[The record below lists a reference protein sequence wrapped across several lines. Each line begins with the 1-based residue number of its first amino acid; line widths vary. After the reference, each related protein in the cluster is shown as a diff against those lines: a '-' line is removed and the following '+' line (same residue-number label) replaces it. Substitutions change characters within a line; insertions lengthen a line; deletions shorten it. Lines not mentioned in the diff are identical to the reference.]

1 MIMEEPLLI
10 YKKKELRKK
19 MLALRRALST
29 DETDKMAMCLRANI
43 VSLPQYK
50 KANRIMAF
58 LAMRGESNLDPLIG
72 QALADEKEIYI
83 PVCLP
88 ERQMG
93 AGRLFSMSGFTK
105 GPLGLRNLPAPY
117 TMIAPEDLDLVLV
130 PAVACG
136 VDGTRLGMGAG
147 YYDRYLERVSLE
159 KRVSVL
165 WDFQVMDSVPN
176 GIYDKYISKIVTKAR
191 LNPDCTASRKSFP
204 DAISSLNLSKINT
217 FASTAIPIDK
227 IIPAIL
233 GSVNVAWST

>member
-10 YKKKELRKK
+10 YKKKELRKR

-29 DETDKMAMCLRANI
+29 DETDKMA
-43 VSLPQYK
+43 
-50 KANRIMAF
+50 
-58 LAMRGESNLDPLIG
+58 
-72 QALADEKEIYI
+72 EIYI

-176 GIYDKYISKIVTKAR
+176 GIYDKYISKIVTEKR
-191 LNPDCTASRKSFP
+191 
-204 DAISSLNLSKINT
+204 
-217 FASTAIPIDK
+217 
-227 IIPAIL
+227 IIITKR
-233 GSVNVAWST
+233 G

>member
-1 MIMEEPLLI
+1 MAQKTILI
-10 YKKKELRKK
+10 ITDGIGSNKNGKFNAFEAAKKPNYEK
-19 MLALRRALST
+19 
-29 DETDKMAMCLRANI
+29 
-43 VSLPQYK
+43 
-50 KANRIMAF
+50 F
-58 LAMRGESNLDPLIG
+58 F
-72 QALADEKEIYI
+72 KEIPNSLI
-83 PVCLP
+83 KTSGNAVGLP

-176 GIYDKYISKIVTKAR
+176 GIYDKYISKIVTEKR
-191 LNPDCTASRKSFP
+191 
-204 DAISSLNLSKINT
+204 
-217 FASTAIPIDK
+217 
-227 IIPAIL
+227 IIITKR
-233 GSVNVAWST
+233 G

>member
-58 LAMRGESNLDPLIG
+58 LAMRGESNLDPLIE

-147 YYDRYLERVSLE
+147 YYDRYLERVSPE

-176 GIYDKYISKIVTKAR
+176 GIYEEGKLAPHGKIAAVFCR
-191 LNPDCTASRKSFP
+191 YWCNYRHFCRIHRMVSRKYTAGARSSGR
-204 DAISSLNLSKINT
+204 DAYYY
-217 FASTAIPIDK
+217 A
-227 IIPAIL
+227 
-233 GSVNVAWST
+233 GGRY

>member
-58 LAMRGESNLDPLIG
+58 LAMRGESNLDPLIE

-88 ERQMG
+88 ERPMG

-136 VDGTRLGMGAG
+136 LDGTRLGMGAG

-176 GIYDKYISKIVTKAR
+176 GIYDKYISKIVTEKR
-191 LNPDCTASRKSFP
+191 
-204 DAISSLNLSKINT
+204 
-217 FASTAIPIDK
+217 
-227 IIPAIL
+227 IIITKR
-233 GSVNVAWST
+233 G

>member
-93 AGRLFSMSGFTK
+93 AGRLF
-105 GPLGLRNLPAPY
+105 Y
-117 TMIAPEDLDLVLV
+117 
-130 PAVACG
+130 
-136 VDGTRLGMGAG
+136 
-147 YYDRYLERVSLE
+147 
-159 KRVSVL
+159 KRTSWVKESSCTL
-165 WDFQVMDSVPN
+165 YN
-176 GIYDKYISKIVTKAR
+176 
-191 LNPDCTASRKSFP
+191 DCTRRFRFSACSCGCLWSRRNPFGDGSR
-204 DAISSLNLSKINT
+204 
-217 FASTAIPIDK
+217 
-227 IIPAIL
+227 IL
-233 GSVNVAWST
+233 

>member
-117 TMIAPEDLDLVLV
+117 TCLLYTSPSPRD
-130 PAVACG
+130 
-136 VDGTRLGMGAG
+136 TR
-147 YYDRYLERVSLE
+147 
-159 KRVSVL
+159 
-165 WDFQVMDSVPN
+165 
-176 GIYDKYISKIVTKAR
+176 
-191 LNPDCTASRKSFP
+191 
-204 DAISSLNLSKINT
+204 
-217 FASTAIPIDK
+217 
-227 IIPAIL
+227 
-233 GSVNVAWST
+233 

>member
-58 LAMRGESNLDPLIG
+58 LAMRGESNLDPLIE

-88 ERQMG
+88 ERQIG

-117 TMIAPEDLDLVLV
+117 TMIGPEDLDLVLV

-147 YYDRYLERVSLE
+147 YYDRYLARVPFE
-159 KRVSVL
+159 KRVAAL
-165 WDFQVMDSVPN
+165 WDFQVIPDIPSEPFDQK
-176 GIYDKYISKIVTKAR
+176 IAKIVT
-191 LNPDCTASRKSFP
+191 DKSV
-204 DAISSLNLSKINT
+204 IVTKR
-217 FASTAIPIDK
+217 
-227 IIPAIL
+227 
-233 GSVNVAWST
+233 G

>member
-1 MIMEEPLLI
+1 
-10 YKKKELRKK
+10 

-29 DETDKMAMCLRANI
+29 DETDKMAMCLRENI
-43 VSLPQYK
+43 VSLSQYK

-58 LAMRGESNLDPLIG
+58 LAMRGESNLDPLIE

-176 GIYDKYISKIVTKAR
+176 GIYDKYISKIVTEKR
-191 LNPDCTASRKSFP
+191 
-204 DAISSLNLSKINT
+204 
-217 FASTAIPIDK
+217 
-227 IIPAIL
+227 IIITKR
-233 GSVNVAWST
+233 G

>member
-1 MIMEEPLLI
+1 MKRIKWQCVCGQILFLCRNIKRPT
-10 YKKKELRKK
+10 
-19 MLALRRALST
+19 ALWLFSH
-29 DETDKMAMCLRANI
+29 E
-43 VSLPQYK
+43 
-50 KANRIMAF
+50 
-58 LAMRGESNLDPLIG
+58 GESNLDPLIG

-176 GIYDKYISKIVTKAR
+176 GIYDKYISKIVTENVS
-191 LNPDCTASRKSFP
+191 LLRKG
-204 DAISSLNLSKINT
+204 DEVLEKKRASSLRTGKLLQFLS
-217 FASTAIPIDK
+217 
-227 IIPAIL
+227 L
-233 GSVNVAWST
+233 SV

>member
-147 YYDRYLERVSLE
+147 YYDRYLARVPFE
-159 KRVSVL
+159 KRVAAL
-165 WDFQVMDSVPN
+165 WDFQVIPDIPSEPFDQK
-176 GIYDKYISKIVTKAR
+176 IAKIVT
-191 LNPDCTASRKSFP
+191 DKSV
-204 DAISSLNLSKINT
+204 IVTKR
-217 FASTAIPIDK
+217 
-227 IIPAIL
+227 
-233 GSVNVAWST
+233 G

>member
-58 LAMRGESNLDPLIG
+58 LAMRGESNLDLLIG

-176 GIYDKYISKIVTKAR
+176 GIYDKYISKIVTEKR
-191 LNPDCTASRKSFP
+191 
-204 DAISSLNLSKINT
+204 
-217 FASTAIPIDK
+217 
-227 IIPAIL
+227 IIITKR
-233 GSVNVAWST
+233 G